1 LVEFHRSCDGL
12 TFILNKIARRT
23 LHFPENSIMA
33 LVSDGLT
40 VGNQP
45 PGN

>member
-1 LVEFHRSCDGL
+1 VEFHCEGDGVI
-12 TFILNKIARRT
+12 FILNKIARRV
-23 LHFPENSIMA
+23 LHFPENSIMV

>member
-1 LVEFHRSCDGL
+1 VEFHRSGDGL
-12 TFILNKIARRT
+12 IFILNKIVRRT
-23 LHFPENSIMA
+23 LHFPENSDMTCV
-33 LVSDGLT
+33 LGGLT